1 MEKKKKGGYITIQ
14 YWMIEKLHLKGNE
27 LLTYA
32 LIYGFSQDGET
43 AYKGSLSYI
52 TQWLGISE
60 RGVTYILDKLVD
72 KGLLKKWQ
80 EPVNGVKVNRYIA
93 ITDPQ
98 TPDENE
104 PKNPESDPCKNCTP
118 AKIAPVQKVQSDP
131 CKSCSQTPAKIAPK
145 KYKEKTK
152 GNILPSCARG
162 AQGGEPTPK
171 DVFEEFANGD
181 KLLLDALT
189 KFDAYRVTRR
199 GKVWDAQAA
208 RAVCSK
214 LTQLADE
221 AKTTKR
227 SEYMIASIMQSI
239 EAGWSVLDHPKSWG
253 GVRPMSRSAYI
264 VDRAEPSGR
273 DFLKESNLYRNLERI
288 RKKKR

>member
-1 MEKKKKGGYITIQ
+1 MKEKKKTGYITVQ
-14 YWMIEKLHLKGNE
+14 YWMVEKLHLKGNE

-80 EPVNGVKVNRYIA
+80 ETVNGVKVNRYIA

-104 PKNPESDPCKNCTP
+104 PENPGSDPCKNCTHE
-118 AKIAPVQKVQSDP
+118 KIAPVQNVQSDP
-131 CKSCSQTPAKIAPK
+131 CKNCSQTPAKIAPK
-145 KYKEKTK
+145 KYIGKTK

-171 DVFEEFANGD
+171 DVFTEYADGD

-189 KFDAYRVTRR
+189 KFDAYRSARR

-221 AKTTKR
+221 ARTTKR
-227 SEYMIASIMQSI
+227 SAYMIASIMQSI

-253 GVRPMSRSAYI
+253 NVRTASRSARI
-264 VDRAEPSGR
+264 VDRPEPSGN
-273 DFLKESNLYRNLERI
+273 DFLQNAGHRRPLTQKHRS
-288 RKKKR
+288 